1 MTKRAVLD
9 SSALVSAFITP
20 KGPAGQLI
28 HAAHRGAF
36 QLCLSAEI
44 IEETAGVLVRPKITD
59 RYRRKPRAAQEFCSG
74 LAAAAQLVTDLP
86 GRVLAVSRDPEMP
99 CLLVVTKLP
108 IECVLQRAP
117 QTGDD
122 RLQGVR
128 HTGGRIVTP
137 ERIGEIV
144 NRDRSARAQGEPG
157 KQDTRLAATDLDRSA
172 VSGPHLQG
180 TQNSDTHR
188 SSFPRRADIVPRP
201 QG

>member
-86 GRVLAVSRDPEMP
+86 ALQAVPLDPKDDMIVATAVAA
-99 CLLVVTKLP
+99 CADFLV
-108 IECVLQRAP
+108 
-117 QTGDD
+117 TGD
-122 RLQGVR
+122 RR
-128 HTGGRIVTP
+128 HLIVLGYYEGIRILGP
-137 ERIGEIV
+137 RAFLEALGE
-144 NRDRSARAQGEPG
+144 
-157 KQDTRLAATDLDRSA
+157 AT
-172 VSGPHLQG
+172 
-180 TQNSDTHR
+180 
-188 SSFPRRADIVPRP
+188 
-201 QG
+201 